1 MIDTSY
7 VALEHP
13 YRVIEY
19 GGTVGLQIGVLVV
32 TRETEGPDGGYG
44 IETHSHPVVSY
55 VNPQV
60 SAEARRRP
68 YFLLP
73 DGDQTEGVV
82 WDKVEASQVNTLGRE
97 GDELSWER
105 LMELSRR
112 YWLSETDPFYPYGL
126 IRLGNLW
133 ATLRGC
139 GLVFSRVPVD
149 AKGVMRLTVELVQG
163 KTAQGMMCGGG
174 FSLGLGVFFSSHSE
188 LLELLRTQLEVYS
201 LIITGMELAKR
212 VELKFKSKDKDLR
225 DVVAMLNAE
234 SKFDNE
240 PPAAVKMRGPKRFVE
255 KKAADIAE
263 NVG

>member
-1 MIDTSY
+1 M
-7 VALEHP
+7 
-13 YRVIEY
+13 
-19 GGTVGLQIGVLVV
+19 VL
-32 TRETEGPDGGYG
+32 
-44 IETHSHPVVSY
+44 SC
-55 VNPQV
+55 
-60 SAEARRRP
+60 
-68 YFLLP
+68 
-73 DGDQTEGVV
+73 
-82 WDKVEASQVNTLGRE
+82 
-97 GDELSWER
+97 
-105 LMELSRR
+105 R
-112 YWLSETDPFYPYGL
+112 YWLSEPDPFYPYGL

-240 PPAAVKMRGPKRFVE
+240 PPCCSEDAGSETFCREEGS
-255 KKAADIAE
+255 
-263 NVG
+263 

>member
-105 LMELSRR
+105 LMDLSRR
-112 YWLSETDPFYPYGL
+112 YWLSEPDAKQPFAL
-126 IRLGNLW
+126 LRLGNLW
-133 ATLRGC
+133 ANLRGW
-139 GLVFSRVPVD
+139 GLVFSHLPVN
-149 AKGVMRLTVELVQG
+149 AKGVMRLNVDLVQTE
-163 KTAQGMMCGGG
+163 TAQGMLCGGG
-174 FSLGLGVFFSSHSE
+174 STLGLGVFFSSRSE
-188 LLELLRTQLEVYS
+188 LLTRLRTQLEVFR
-201 LIITGMELAKR
+201 LLITGMELAKR
-212 VELKFKSKDKDLR
+212 VEFKLKTKDKELL
-225 DVVAMLNAE
+225 DVVVVLNAE
-234 SKFDNE
+234 AKLGRALKA
-240 PPAAVKMRGPKRFVE
+240 PGKMFGPRRFVE
-255 KKAADIAE
+255 KKATDIAE